1 MSELDELYREFE
13 KIIIHE
19 DPLLVAGIMMAHA
32 LKIYK
37 EVLPEKDFLM
47 ITEHILKSRL
57 DIEELEKPT
66 LN

>member
-1 MSELDELYREFE
+1 
-13 KIIIHE
+13 
-19 DPLLVAGIMMAHA
+19 MMAHA

-37 EVLPEKDFLM
+37 AVLPEKDFLM